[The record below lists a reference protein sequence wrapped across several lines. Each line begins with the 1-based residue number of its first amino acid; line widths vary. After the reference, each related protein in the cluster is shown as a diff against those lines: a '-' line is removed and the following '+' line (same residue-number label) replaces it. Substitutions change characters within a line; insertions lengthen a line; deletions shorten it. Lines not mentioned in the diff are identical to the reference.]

1 MTTHHTASTKAQ
13 RGFTIVE
20 LLIVIVV
27 IGILAAITIVA
38 YSGITA
44 RANTTRAI
52 TNAESVQKV
61 ADAYNADTVNSGT
74 TGYPATRA
82 ALTAFNGVMKIPSAI
97 TWGTP
102 ASTTAAT
109 QAQVEYV
116 PGTTPANGGCIQYWN
131 YTTNAINYTGVGVA
145 VVNATATTCTSA

>member
-1 MTTHHTASTKAQ
+1 MINNKMNTKSQ
-13 RGFTIVE
+13 SGFTIVE

-44 RANTTRAI
+44 RANTTKAI
-52 TNAESVQKV
+52 TNSESVQTV
-61 ADAYNADTVNSGT
+61 AEAYNADPPAGAS
-74 TGYPATRA
+74 GYPATRA
-82 ALTAFNGVMKIPSAI
+82 LLTAYVGSARIPSTI

-102 ASTTAAT
+102 AATTTAT
-109 QAQVEYV
+109 QAQVEYL

-131 YTTNAINYTGVGVA
+131 YTTNAINYNAVGVA

>member
-1 MTTHHTASTKAQ
+1 MVNNFKRTNQQ

-44 RANTTRAI
+44 RANTTKAI
-52 TNAESVQKV
+52 TNSESVQKV
-61 ADAYNADTVNSGT
+61 AEAYNADPPAGAS
-74 TGYPATRA
+74 GYPATRA
-82 ALTAFNGVMKIPSAI
+82 ALTGYTGSAKIPSSI

-102 ASTTAAT
+102 AATTTAT

-131 YTTNAINYTGVGVA
+131 YTTSAINYNGVGIA